1 MTVYLRDAQT
11 VVSLLGNDVV
21 ASNGNGS
28 AINLQNGTQRF
39 EGDCTVTL
47 DTEAGGS
54 GIVYTI
60 KLTECDT
67 SGGTYTDVTGGAFT
81 ATTANTASTQVL
93 FLNASELK
101 QYIKVN
107 KVVAGGSGAGAVS
120 VTALFSNKYG

>member
-1 MTVYLRDAQT
+1 MAEENKVPQ
-11 VVSLLGNDVV
+11 V
-21 ASNGNGS
+21 
-28 AINLQNGTQRF
+28 
-39 EGDCTVTL
+39 EL
-47 DTEAGGS
+47 DTDGVNDINVDVPEAKEPDESFAQKETVDLG
-54 GIVYTI
+54 
-60 KLTECDT
+60 
-67 SGGTYTDVTGGAFT
+67 YTDVTGGAFT